1 MSANLFEQ
9 TKEIGVLRATGYTK
23 AKITLVYF
31 MEAFILVMAS
41 CICGLVIGVTV
52 SLTIVLQR
60 VVFTQIP
67 F

>member
-1 MSANLFEQ
+1 M
-9 TKEIGVLRATGYTK
+9 GYTK
-23 AKITLVYF
+23 TRITFVYF

-60 VVFTQIP
+60 VVFT
-67 F
+67 